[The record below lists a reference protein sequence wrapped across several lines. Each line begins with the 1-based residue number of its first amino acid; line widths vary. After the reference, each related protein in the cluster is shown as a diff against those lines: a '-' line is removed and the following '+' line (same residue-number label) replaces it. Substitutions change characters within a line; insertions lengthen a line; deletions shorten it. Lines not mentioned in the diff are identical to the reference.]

1 MGKFIRKNYGE
12 VMKNRQIYFNLI
24 FFMSLCINN
33 LLAVPILLYSLFK
46 KKESI
51 FLLALFLGMLGFYF
65 QNTFEYMDLGFY
77 YYLFEDEKLRNIIL
91 DSRKD
96 IYVDL
101 LMNFLIK
108 NKLSPYILPFSSAFL
123 SYYFLLK
130 SLCVLLKNRKIES
143 KKYITFYL
151 MYLMIIPILGYTG
164 IRMIVGISLFVYS
177 MVLKYELNKKYYIFF
192 MLLSPLC
199 HISIVLPIFL
209 LLFNEYFFKKIN
221 NKILKIILFIS
232 LCCGLI
238 LDKLII
244 VLYENINFFK
254 FIPQEYIF
262 GEWGL
267 NNLIRYNRMW
277 QFIIIFI
284 WGLQIL
290 ILLYYLFLNNKN
302 KINKYIYILC
312 VYEFLFIKFFDLF
325 RRYFNISLFLI
336 FLFSISNDLYK
347 KYKIKYNIFYFILL
361 FYGLCNIIIEL
372 RRYHE
377 VMIPNYILFLK
388 GSILG
393 VIIKIIN

>member
-24 FFMSLCINN
+24 FFISLCINN
-33 LLAVPILLYSLFK
+33 LLVVPILLYSLFK

-130 SLCVLLKNRKIES
+130 SLCILLRNRKIES

-164 IRMIVGISLFVYS
+164 IRMIVGISLFIYS
-177 MVLKYELNKKYYIFF
+177 MVLKYELNKKYYVFF

-209 LLFNEYFFKKIN
+209 LLFNEYFLKKIN
-221 NKILKIILFIS
+221 NKILKIILFTS

-238 LDKLII
+238 LDKLIV
-244 VLYENINFFK
+244 VLYKNINFFK
-254 FIPQEYIF
+254 FIPQEYI
-262 GEWGL
+262 
-267 NNLIRYNRMW
+267 
-277 QFIIIFI
+277 
-284 WGLQIL
+284 
-290 ILLYYLFLNNKN
+290 
-302 KINKYIYILC
+302 
-312 VYEFLFIKFFDLF
+312 
-325 RRYFNISLFLI
+325 S
-336 FLFSISNDLYK
+336 
-347 KYKIKYNIFYFILL
+347 
-361 FYGLCNIIIEL
+361 
-372 RRYHE
+372 
-377 VMIPNYILFLK
+377 
-388 GSILG
+388 
-393 VIIKIIN
+393 